1 MIHTLTLSASRAYI
15 RGAPAVCLPSQVR
28 VRRRDTCAIGRLTS
42 RASSGGAIS
51 RCLASAAGHGMHSP
65 HARMHSRKKSRTAIW
80 CFWKL
85 DCHIKNQLFFSH
97 KRSVRSGHKQAP
109 TNDPRTALFGT
120 AVPSSIPESASWW
133 QALQMCYARANVHAH
148 AQHLGRD
155 DSTPIPTNKQ
165 KQRRPSR
172 RIWPRSAPTR
182 RWG

>member
-85 DCHIKNQLFFSH
+85 DCHIKSQLFFSH

-109 TNDPRTALFGT
+109 TNDPVSALFGT
-120 AVPSSIPESASWW
+120 AVPSSIPESGSWW
-133 QALQMCYARANVHAH
+133 KAELPLDAHAGMRARA
-148 AQHLGRD
+148 RC
-155 DSTPIPTNKQ
+155 T
-165 KQRRPSR
+165 
-172 RIWPRSAPTR
+172 
-182 RWG
+182 